1 MKFDKDIAKSTVKKS
16 LSLPKDE
23 KEVSPLY
30 RHYFDLKTGDPI
42 PIDRI
47 TKRIKKRFHEI
58 DKLSVHAMLDLYFVH
73 QNWTSFYDRQDSFQN
88 YLKEEVQ
95 ISKSHA
101 YGILHGVSLLE
112 EYFSQ
117 QQGSVLSFLEEVTTS
132 LERVGIRKLREISSI
147 KDTETKH
154 SLLTK
159 LLSGEDISTQQILRE
174 KQSDKAEKKESD
186 VYYEGSAVYYKSDRI
201 LTVEIDDPDLTRHV
215 YKAVKK
221 YFQPR
226 Q

>member
-1 MKFDKDIAKSTVKKS
+1 MKFNKDIAKTTVKKS
-16 LSLPKDE
+16 LSLPNEE

-30 RHYFDLKTGDPI
+30 RHYFDLKTGEPI
-42 PIDRI
+42 PLDRI

-58 DKLSVHAMLDLYFVH
+58 DKLSVNAMLDLYFVH
-73 QNWTSFYDRQDSFQN
+73 QNWSTFYDRQDSFQN

-117 QQGSVLSFLEEVTTS
+117 QKGDVLSFLEEVTSS
-132 LERVGIRKLREISSI
+132 LEKVGIRKLREISSI

-159 LLSGEDISTQQILRE
+159 LLSGEDLSTQQILQE
-174 KQSDKAEKKESD
+174 KQKQKEEKKESD
-186 VYYEGSAVYYKSDRI
+186 VYYEGPAVYYKSDRI
-201 LTVEIDDPDLTRHV
+201 LTVEIDDPALTSHIC
-215 YKAVKK
+215 KAVKK
-221 YFQPR
+221 FFE
-226 Q
+226 

>member
-16 LSLPKDE
+16 LSLPTEE

-30 RHYFDLKTGDPI
+30 RHYFDLKTGEPI
-42 PIDRI
+42 PLDRI

-73 QNWTSFYDRQDSFQN
+73 QNWTSFYDRLDSFQN

-101 YGILHGVSLLE
+101 YGVLHGVSLLE

-117 QQGSVLSFLEEVTTS
+117 QQDSVLSFLEEVTTS

-154 SLLTK
+154 SLLIK

-186 VYYEGSAVYYKSDRI
+186 VY
-201 LTVEIDDPDLTRHV
+201 
-215 YKAVKK
+215 
-221 YFQPR
+221 
-226 Q
+226 